1 MVGKINFG
9 RVFLLCVLLFC
20 LIFNIPSEAKV
31 SKEEAARIKAAV
43 PSKSTAVP
51 KKPRKLLVFSL
62 CRSYVHSSIPYGKK
76 VLEIMGKKTGA
87 FEAVF
92 SDDISVF
99 EPESLKQFD
108 AVFFNNNSG
117 ELFLPADVN
126 SLPEQEQ
133 TVAKKRNAELEK
145 SLADYIRDGGGF
157 AGIHCAVWCFYD
169 WAEYANIIGATW
181 VSHPWHEKVSIKLDD
196 AEHPLCAAFGGKGF
210 DITDEIYVFTEPYSR
225 KKVRVLFS
233 LDMNKIKAKEEFEGK
248 RADGD
253 YAQSWVKKYG
263 KGRVFYSALG
273 HDHDIFWNE
282 AVLQHWLDGIQFA
295 LGDLEVDTTPK

>member
-1 MVGKINFG
+1 M
-9 RVFLLCVLLFC
+9 LLFFV
-20 LIFNIPSEAKV
+20 FNFPIRAKV
-31 SKEEAARIKAAV
+31 SKEEAAKIKAAI
-43 PSKSTAVP
+43 PSKARIEP

-62 CRSYVHSSIPYGKK
+62 CRAYEHSSIPYGKK

-87 FEAVF
+87 FETVF

-99 EPESLKQFD
+99 GPESLKRFD
-108 AVFFNNNSG
+108 AVFLNNNSG

-133 TVAKKRNAELEK
+133 IAIKKRNVELEK
-145 SLADYIRDGGGF
+145 SLADYIKNGGGF
-157 AGIHCAVWCFYD
+157 AGIHCAVWCFHD
-169 WAEYANIIGATW
+169 WKEYANIIGATW
-181 VSHPWHEKVSIKLDD
+181 VSHPWHEKVSMKLDD
-196 AEHPLCAAFGGKGF
+196 AEHPLCEAFGGKGF
-210 DITDEIYVFTEPYSR
+210 DITDEIYVFTKPYSR
-225 KKVRVLFS
+225 QKVRVLFS
-233 LDMNKIKAKEEFEGK
+233 LDMNKIKAKKEFKGK

-273 HDHDIFWNE
+273 HDHDVFWNE

>member
-1 MVGKINFG
+1 M
-9 RVFLLCVLLFC
+9 
-20 LIFNIPSEAKV
+20 AK
-31 SKEEAARIKAAV
+31 IKAAV
-43 PSKSTAVP
+43 PSKATAVP

-99 EPESLKQFD
+99 EPENLKQFD

-126 SLPEQEQ
+126 SLPEQQQ
-133 TVAKKRNAELEK
+133 TAVKKRNVELEK
-145 SLADYIRDGGGF
+145 SLADYIKNGGGF
-157 AGIHCAVWCFYD
+157 ASIHCAVWCFYD
-169 WAEYANIIGATW
+169 WEEYANIIGATW
-181 VSHPWHEKVSIKLDD
+181 VSHPWHEKVSMKLDD

-210 DITDEIYVFTEPYSR
+210 DITDEIYVFTKPYSR
-225 KKVRVLFS
+225 QKVRVLFS
-233 LDMNKIKAKEEFEGK
+233 LDMNKTKAKKEFEGK

-253 YAQSWVKKYG
+253 YAQSWVKMYG

-273 HDHDIFWNE
+273 HDHDVFWNE